1 MDDVNDNYPEITL
14 TPTTISINESEFVKL
29 PFDTFV
35 INDIDLG
42 PHATFDVVL
51 TEEENALEVYS
62 SAFNIIPNSGYQL
75 TPFSINVLNAELLD
89 YEEPNWQNFTITV
102 SSITHEERLET
113 LQILSIADNCHRVG
127 CNPLEAAEFHNSA
140 DQSQ

>member
-1 MDDVNDNYPEITL
+1 MSNYFYILLQIYAYKCYNYTWGIYANASIIVDDVNDNYPEITL
-14 TPTTISINESEFVKL
+14 DPTTISINESEFVKL
-29 PFDTFV
+29 PFDTFM

-51 TEEENALEVYS
+51 TEEQNALEVYS

-89 YEEPNWQNFTITV
+89 YEEANWQNFTITV
-102 SSITHEERLET
+102 SSFSHQDL
-113 LQILSIADNCHRVG
+113 ILH
-127 CNPLEAAEFHNSA
+127 
-140 DQSQ
+140 